1 MRGKFRRSE
10 AGFTLIELLIVVA
23 IIGILAS
30 IAIPQLAT
38 YRVRGFNALALTD
51 TRHLLTTQAAFFNDL
66 QMYGITEEA
75 ANLAAFAGS
84 TGGAGAVV
92 TGPASTTLMPG
103 ITASDGG
110 GNVHAMPLRLSS
122 SVSLV
127 ASTPNGNLSLFTG
140 VAKHIRGDTYYGVD
154 SNVSGL
160 FFDTFIGSS
169 GTTLLPGIE
178 PTPTAGDDF
187 TGVNGPSG
195 NTWSIR

>member
-10 AGFTLIELLIVVA
+10 TGFTLIELLIVVA

-30 IAIPQLAT
+30 IAIPQLAN
-38 YRVRGFNALALTD
+38 YRVRGFNSLALTD

-92 TGPASTTLMPG
+92 TGPASPTLMPG
-103 ITASDGG
+103 ITASDGA
-110 GNVHAMPLRLSS
+110 GNVHTMPLRLSS
-122 SVSLV
+122 SVSIV
-127 ASTPNGNLSLFTG
+127 ASTPNANLSLFTG

-160 FFDTFIGSS
+160 FFDPFIGSV
-169 GTTLLPGIE
+169 GIKLLPGIE
-178 PTPTAGDDF
+178 PAPTASDDF
-187 TGVNGPSG
+187 TGVSGPSG
-195 NTWSIR
+195 NTWSVR